1 MENTDQY
8 SFKPLSSN
16 FGTDKVLF
24 LNTEAPRLDI
34 IDAANLRFTA
44 AKDLISTIACMTIQ
58 DMPDNSIT
66 PICQAAHLL
75 LSDAWDLLQV
85 GIYKKGV
92 GDE

>member
-1 MENTDQY
+1 MENTTQHP
-8 SFKPLSSN
+8 FKPLSSN

-24 LNTEAPRLDI
+24 LNTEAPRLEI
-34 IDAANLRFTA
+34 IDAATLRFIA
-44 AKDLISTIACMTIQ
+44 AKDLIDTIACMTIE
-58 DMPDNSIT
+58 DAPDKSLSVV
-66 PICQAAHLL
+66 CQAAQLL